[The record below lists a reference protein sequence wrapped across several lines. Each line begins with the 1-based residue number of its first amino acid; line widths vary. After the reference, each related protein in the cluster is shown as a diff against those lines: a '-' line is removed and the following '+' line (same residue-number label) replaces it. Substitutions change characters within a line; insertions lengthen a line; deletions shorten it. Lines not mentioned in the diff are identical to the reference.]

1 MSSLP
6 TRGSRATKQHQ
17 RKPYERPPPSPAPQL
32 TRTKSGF
39 FNAVKALVSA
49 PLSWLAGADTSNT
62 AASNGAAGEG
72 RHLKRRASRNRVDNG
87 EGSRPK
93 RMRTISPPRV
103 SKSASGYLDPPE
115 QMLRHTISAATF
127 ARAGGFKPSFPSDAS
142 GDFTQQARASIRDT
156 PLQYS
161 SLHRPQSPSRR
172 TPSVGPWFPQ
182 PASTRNSLAPRP
194 SQVHFGALPN
204 LNIDAA
210 IASHDDSKMMSPSP
224 SVSVGVGLGRE
235 RTPSMALPNRESS
248 VALNRVS
255 VSRATG
261 APLRVSLSA
270 SNPFASLGK
279 SSSVAPERKKP
290 TLVWDDT
297 LGVTSAS
304 DAETKADTPAPSA
317 KNTAERLLNALE
329 NMHTH
334 TGDAQRPRRR
344 PPPSVQVPSPLP
356 SVPNKLKR
364 MIQPYGE
371 VKVSPKAKGKGAQ
384 RRPINGLMKMLMKN
398 KKESETEDM
407 DVEESPKPTESTK
420 PTETVPQPPAE
431 AEKVATKDKAADK
444 AADVD
449 MDSTS
454 TPALKIIDNFR
465 PASQPPSRPG
475 TSSSLRQ
482 SKTITKRA
490 HVPSAGRNRFSA
502 NNDDAEEED
511 EEAIERRNAELVAA
525 ANASV
530 FKVPEGFKFGGSV
543 TPAPAPKPAEFAKP
557 NSMMDVISPKPVPG
571 KSMPTPVLSFTPI
584 AVPRAD
590 NPPPKSAFFGESTG
604 SKSEI
609 PKVQNPFAGLGA
621 GFSKPEIKVPEV
633 PKWGGAPAP
642 SAPAVAKSGEG
653 VSVFANIGVLPSDGG
668 SGPVAPTF
676 SFGKPAETAPVPA
689 PVPEKSNE
697 PAKPLFGVA
706 TGSGFSFGEPTPTP
720 TTAPAAAADA
730 SANPFAGIGAS
741 NKSTASAP
749 ALPFSLGASKPEGT
763 LAFSFGQPLI
773 PEKPKA
779 PKPVVEISKPVVEA
793 PKPSTSPFSFAPAQ
807 PAEKPAASSPAPSF
821 SFGASPAP
829 APVSTPTPTPVTPA
843 LAPVSAPTPAP
854 AASLAPPAFSF
865 GAPPTSTPVIAAP
878 TPKPAAS
885 PFSFGTPAP
894 TPSTSSPAP
903 AVPEPPKKS
912 PFDFSAPVAPVP
924 AQPEAPKKSPF
935 DFTPAPAPTTSKSP
949 FDFAS
954 SAKSVEKPASPFAF
968 GAPTPAPAPVP
979 VPGATEKKSPFD
991 FSSIPK
997 PASAGFTFGAPAP
1010 AAPAAPVTNGF
1021 TFGAP
1026 APPRPSTP
1034 PSGGDAAME
1043 ESPSREPAKIVTS
1056 GFANSSGFGAQP
1068 PSSGFAFGTNTNG
1081 SGASSTGPFGS
1092 LLNTGSAPQT
1102 NGFGASAAPASP
1114 APFAFGASN
1123 GTGSGFGSN
1132 GFNTNGNAMP
1142 ASTSGFTFGTG
1153 GFPQPASATAS
1164 PSNPFTQPTTSAP
1177 FGQPN
1182 PPPSNA
1188 FTTPASPFP
1197 VASPALSAVGF
1208 NTNPAPSNAF
1218 GLGQPATNGPATQPS
1233 FTFGAGA
1240 PTAGAASPSTFTFGL
1255 PAGGAPSPAT
1265 PTATSSPFVFG
1276 QAAEQGSP
1284 AAGVQFNLGT
1294 ADASPGGRK
1303 IKPLRRPRRN

>member
-6 TRGSRATKQHQ
+6 TRVSRATKQHQ

-39 FNAVKALVSA
+39 FNAVKAFVSV
-49 PLSWLAGADTSNT
+49 PLSWLSGDASNT
-62 AASNGAAGEG
+62 TSSNGAAVDG

-142 GDFTQQARASIRDT
+142 SDFTQQARASIRDT

-194 SQVHFGALPN
+194 SQVHFSALPN
-204 LNIDAA
+204 LNLDAV
-210 IASHDDSKMMSPSP
+210 IASHDDSRMMSPSP

-235 RTPSMALPNRESS
+235 RTPSGALPGRESS
-248 VALNRVS
+248 VALSRMS
-255 VSRATG
+255 ISRATG
-261 APLRVSLSA
+261 APLRASLSA

-297 LGVTSAS
+297 FGVTSVNNV
-304 DAETKADTPAPSA
+304 ETKDTPVPSA

-344 PPPSVQVPSPLP
+344 PPPSVQVPAPDP

-384 RRPINGLMKMLMKN
+384 NRPMSGLMKILMKS
-398 KKESETEDM
+398 KKESEAEDM
-407 DVEESPKPTESTK
+407 DLEEAPKPAE
-420 PTETVPQPPAE
+420 PMAAAPQLPIV
-431 AEKVATKDKAADK
+431 AEKAIIKGKDADK
-444 AADVD
+444 VADVD

-454 TPALKIIDNFR
+454 NTTPALKIIDNFR

-502 NNDDAEEED
+502 NNDDCEEED
-511 EEAIERRNAELVAA
+511 DEAIERRNAELVAA

-543 TPAPAPKPAEFAKP
+543 TPALPPKPVELAKP
-557 NSMMDVISPKPVPG
+557 DLTMEVISPKPVPA
-571 KSMPTPVLSFTPI
+571 KSTPTPVLSFTPI
-584 AVPRAD
+584 TVPRSD
-590 NPPPKSAFFGESTG
+590 PPPKSAFFGESTG

-609 PKVQNPFAGLGA
+609 PKVQNPFAGLDA

-633 PKWGGAPAP
+633 PKWGSAPISLAPAL
-642 SAPAVAKSGEG
+642 VAKPDEG
-653 VSVFANIGVLPSDGG
+653 VSVFANIGVPSSTVKPSGG
-668 SGPVAPTF
+668 SGPAAPTF
-676 SFGKPAETAPVPA
+676 SFGKPAETAPAPA
-689 PVPEKSNE
+689 PVPVPEKSSE
-697 PAKPLFGVA
+697 PAKPLFGA
-706 TGSGFSFGEPTPTP
+706 TAGSGFPFGKPAPTPATTS
-720 TTAPAAAADA
+720 TTAPGA

-741 NKSTASAP
+741 NKSAASAP
-749 ALPFSLGASKPEGT
+749 ALPFSFGGNKPET
-763 LAFSFGQPLI
+763 TPAFSFGKP
-773 PEKPKA
+773 PVAEKPE
-779 PKPVVEISKPVVEA
+779 PVPEA
-793 PKPSTSPFSFAPAQ
+793 PKP
-807 PAEKPAASSPAPSF
+807 PAEKPANPFALGAP
-821 SFGASPAP
+821 
-829 APVSTPTPTPVTPA
+829 
-843 LAPVSAPTPAP
+843 APTPAP
-854 AASLAPPAFSF
+854 SLAP
-865 GAPPTSTPVIAAP
+865 
-878 TPKPAAS
+878 
-885 PFSFGTPAP
+885 
-894 TPSTSSPAP
+894 AP
-903 AVPEPPKKS
+903 A
-912 PFDFSAPVAPVP
+912 
-924 AQPEAPKKSPF
+924 
-935 DFTPAPAPTTSKSP
+935 T
-949 FDFAS
+949 
-954 SAKSVEKPASPFAF
+954 
-968 GAPTPAPAPVP
+968 
-979 VPGATEKKSPFD
+979 TEKKSPFD
-991 FSSIPK
+991 FSSVPK
-997 PASAGFTFGAPAP
+997 PASTSFVFGAPTPTPTAP
-1010 AAPAAPVTNGF
+1010 ATNSF

-1043 ESPSREPAKIVTS
+1043 ESPTREPAKIVTS
-1056 GFANSSGFGAQP
+1056 GFGSGPGFAAQP
-1068 PSSGFAFGTNTNG
+1068 PSSGFPFGNNTNG
-1081 SGASSTGPFGS
+1081 TSASSTGPFGG
-1092 LLNTGSAPQT
+1092 LLNTSSAPQT
-1102 NGFGASAAPASP
+1102 NGFNAPAAPASP
-1114 APFAFGASN
+1114 APFTFGANNS
-1123 GTGSGFGSN
+1123 TGNGFGSN
-1132 GFNTNGNAMP
+1132 GFNTNGNATP
-1142 ASTSGFTFGTG
+1142 ASTPAFAFGTCA
-1153 GFPQPASATAS
+1153 GFPVPLSATAS
-1164 PSNPFTQPTTSAP
+1164 PSNPFTQPTSTP
-1177 FGQPN
+1177 FGQP
-1182 PPPSNA
+1182 
-1188 FTTPASPFP
+1188 
-1197 VASPALSAVGF
+1197 
-1208 NTNPAPSNAF
+1208 NPAPSNAF
-1218 GLGQPATNGPATQPS
+1218 PTPASPFPAASPALNTVGFNTNNSAPPNTFGSTQPAANGFPGSPATQPS
-1233 FTFGAGA
+1233 FTFGASA
-1240 PTAGAASPSTFTFGL
+1240 PAAGPASPATFTFGL
-1255 PAGGAPSPAT
+1255 PAGGVSSPAT
-1265 PTATSSPFVFG
+1265 PTATSAPFVFG